1 MSLPI
6 LTHEPLIRLVVFLG
20 IFCAVAV
27 SEILWPR
34 RTLTVPKM
42 RRWIANL
49 GIFAM
54 STLAVRLLFPLSAV
68 AFAGLCQQKGWG
80 ILHHVT
86 GAAGLKIVLG
96 AVLLDGA
103 IYGQH
108 VVFHLV
114 PTLWRLHRMHHA
126 DLDYDV
132 TTGNRFH
139 PIEIIMSMGVKL
151 VVIAILGTAPL
162 AVLIFEILLNGTAMF
177 NHGNFRLPLAVDALL
192 RRVIV
197 TPDMHRVHH
206 STRILETNSNYGFCL
221 SIWDRLFKTYC
232 SQPQKGHLGMVIGL
246 EEYRKAEDVTF
257 GRMLRMP
264 LDPLPSSKNFD
275 S

>member
-6 LTHEPLIRLVVFLG
+6 LTHEPSIRLVVFLG
-20 IFCAVAV
+20 IFSAVAV

-34 RTLTVPKM
+34 RVLTVPKM
-42 RRWIANL
+42 QRWVANL
-49 GIFAM
+49 GIFAL

-68 AFAGLCQQKGWG
+68 AFAGYCQEKGWG
-80 ILHHVT
+80 ILHHVH
-86 GAAGLKIVLG
+86 GGLGLKIFLG
-96 AVLLDGA
+96 AVLLDAA

-139 PIEIIMSMGVKL
+139 PIEILMSMGVKL
-151 VVIAILGTAPL
+151 VVIALLGAAPL

-177 NHGNFRLPLAVDALL
+177 NHGNFRLPLKVDAMV
-192 RRVIV
+192 RRVFV

-206 STRILETNSNYGFCL
+206 STLIAETNSNYGFCL

-232 SQPQKGHLGMVIGL
+232 PQPQKGHLGMDIGL
-246 EEYRKAEDVTF
+246 EEYRKADEVTF
-257 GRMLRMP
+257 RRMLKMP
-264 LDPLPSSKNFD
+264 LDPLPSSRPKA